1 MDIKEILWEFT
12 RRGPSY
18 MPYHDDEGLLYIIWY
33 LDNYHPYR
41 QQGIKNWR
49 FDQAS
54 SVMLR
59 FKQGQPEAIGCY
71 LLKILGKFGRHAKY
85 REVIEDSNL
94 RFAVVPGHEAGK
106 DESSVHKLARML
118 SAYYG
123 RADYS
128 CCLRRKY
135 NMAKLST
142 GGNRSLLK
150 QYQSMEVD
158 ASYTVSG
165 KKYLLMDD
173 IRAEMNKDD
182 DKCY

>member
-1 MDIKEILWEFT
+1 M
-12 RRGPSY
+12 
-18 MPYHDDEGLLYIIWY
+18 
-33 LDNYHPYR
+33 
-41 QQGIKNWR
+41 
-49 FDQAS
+49 
-54 SVMLR
+54 
-59 FKQGQPEAIGCY
+59 
-71 LLKILGKFGRHAKY
+71 
-85 REVIEDSNL
+85 
-94 RFAVVPGHEAGK
+94 PGHEAGK

>member
-1 MDIKEILWEFT
+1 MDIKEILREFT
-12 RRGPSY
+12 RRGSSY
-18 MPYHDDEGLLYIIWY
+18 MPCHDDEGLLYIIWY

-106 DESSVHKLARML
+106 DESACISWLA
-118 SAYYG
+118 
-123 RADYS
+123 
-128 CCLRRKY
+128 CCRPIMVVQTIAVAL
-135 NMAKLST
+135 
-142 GGNRSLLK
+142 
-150 QYQSMEVD
+150 D
-158 ASYTVSG
+158 ASIIWPNYRQAVTE
-165 KKYLLMDD
+165 
-173 IRAEMNKDD
+173 AF
-182 DKCY
+182 